1 MESLKSRKRIVVC
14 MDGTWQSLRQDRP
27 TNIALIARSVAHKE
41 TVKNGAGEPDY
52 IHQIVIYTQGV
63 GANVG
68 ALPGRSFFS
77 LAMSRFNRL
86 AGGVFGEGLEDGIL
100 DAYMR
105 LCFNYEEGDEIYIF
119 GFSRGA
125 FAARR
130 LAGLIN
136 TSGILSRQYIHLAWE
151 AYTLY
156 HNAPSRRASDGARE
170 EHEKEARRFREN
182 FGKGGRTPDGTRTK
196 RGDPPLITFL
206 GVFDTV
212 VQRGLGDVVASITAW
227 GRNRYELKN
236 FVICPNVIAARHAV
250 AVDERRRAFPLTPW
264 EQIAESNEMMRK
276 KLNKPERTYYYQ
288 RWFVGTHGDVGGGEE
303 KSTLSALALKWMAE
317 GAAEMGLRFY
327 ATYGEDKSP
336 MAAALA
342 HADLSFDQPISRPAW
357 WKRLIIP
364 VHFGGPARKIWNSKQ
379 APVETDFEGYF
390 HSSVLQR
397 VRAEYVRPP
406 YNPAAMRPFR
416 KLLKAMRAQ
425 TPG

>member
-1 MESLKSRKRIVVC
+1 MEKDNERSKKRIVVC

-41 TVKNGAGEPDY
+41 TVREPDGDERY

-77 LAMSRFNRL
+77 MAMAHFNRL
-86 AGGVFGEGLEDGIL
+86 GGGVFGEGLEDGIL

-105 LCFNYEEGDEIYIF
+105 LCFNYEEGDEIFIF

-156 HNAPSRRASDGARE
+156 HNAPSRRATDGARE
-170 EHEKEARRFREN
+170 KHEDDARRFREN
-182 FGKGGRTPDGTRTK
+182 FGKGGRNLDGTRTT
-196 RGDPPLITFL
+196 RGEPPPIKFL

-212 VQRGLGDVVASITAW
+212 VQRGFGDVVASITPW
-227 GRNRYELKN
+227 GRRRYELKN
-236 FVICPNVIAARHAV
+236 LIICPNVQAARHAV

-264 EQIAESNEMMRK
+264 ERIGDSNATARAR
-276 KLNKPERTYYYQ
+276 NNTPDRTYYYQ
-288 RWFVGTHGDVGGGEE
+288 SWFVGRHGDIGGGDQS
-303 KSTLSALALKWMAE
+303 KLSALTLKWMAE

-336 MAAALA
+336 LSTALA
-342 HADLSFDQPISRPAW
+342 DADLAFDQPMSRSAW
-357 WKRLIIP
+357 WKPWLLP
-364 VHFGGPARKIWNSKQ
+364 VHYPGPARKIWRTKA
-379 APVETDFEGYF
+379 APSEEDFNAIF
-390 HSSVLQR
+390 HASVLQR
-397 VRAEYVRPP
+397 LRADYLKPR
-406 YNPAAMRPFR
+406 YNPGSLRPFR
-416 KLLKAMRAQ
+416 KLLKSIRDNL
-425 TPG
+425 